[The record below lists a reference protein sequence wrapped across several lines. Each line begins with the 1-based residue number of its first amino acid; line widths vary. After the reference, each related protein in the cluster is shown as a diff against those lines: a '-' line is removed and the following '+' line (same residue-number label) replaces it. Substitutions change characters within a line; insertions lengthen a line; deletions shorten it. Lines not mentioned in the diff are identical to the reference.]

1 MALLG
6 PGNLMAHQ
14 QPVNPNSTTRVLL
27 LADFNKELKTRD
39 IQHVFA
45 EWEDDRGGF
54 KIKWV
59 DDTSCLIVFA
69 DPGVGKP
76 IFPSFVPPLSLSLSP
91 SPPVG

>member
-6 PGNLMAHQ
+6 TANLMPHQ
-14 QPVNPNSTTRVLL
+14 IVNPNSTTRVLL
-27 LADFNKELKTRD
+27 LSDFNKELKTRD

-69 DPGVGKP
+69 DPGVGKK
-76 IFPSFVPPLSLSLSP
+76 PLDPFSCFSLHFREPL
-91 SPPVG
+91 